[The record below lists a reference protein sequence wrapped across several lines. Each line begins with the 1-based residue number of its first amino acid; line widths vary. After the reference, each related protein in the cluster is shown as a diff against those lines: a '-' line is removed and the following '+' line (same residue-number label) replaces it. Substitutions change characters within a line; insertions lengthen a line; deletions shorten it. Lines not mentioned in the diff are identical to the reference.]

1 MAYAKSSLIQDIRNF
16 LDDNPWETTSTTAG
30 TSTPV
35 AVPDGTKWS
44 AGDVGEWSYS
54 GTVGGEQFLV
64 QSVSANNLTVVRGY
78 NGTTAEAHTSGDRVV
93 KNPRYSV
100 AAITDSIERVIDG
113 LYPLAWKTVTTSVTP
128 NQTSVWI
135 DSGLTG
141 ADITNVIDLVT
152 ATQRYGGSNEY
163 LATYGGARHNLRSLP
178 VWVERNFPTSFITSG
193 IAVRFPGGYH
203 HATNAIAFIWRVKL
217 TATISGSNY
226 ADLTEGL
233 MTDAVVFGV
242 VARLLMEKEIP
253 NISESSRSDQSGPG
267 TFVQMSQWYDF
278 KKDEALGKLHAQL
291 LTETPPAPDQNYLN
305 PGW

>member
-16 LDDNPWETTSTTAG
+16 LDDNPWETTSTTTG

-35 AVPDGTKWS
+35 AVPDGTKWA

-64 QSVSANNLTVVRGY
+64 QSVSANNLIVVRGY

-128 NQTSVWI
+128 NLTSVWI
-135 DSGLTG
+135 DSGLVA
-141 ADITNVIDLVT
+141 ADQPNVIDLVG
-152 ATQRYGGSNEY
+152 AYQRYGDSNQY
-163 LATYGGARHNLRSLP
+163 LAVYGAPRHNLRSLP
-178 VWVERNFPTSFITSG
+178 VWIERNIPTSFITSG
-193 IAVRFPGGYH
+193 IGVRFAGGYH
-203 HATNAIAFIWRVKL
+203 HTTNAISFVWRVRL

-253 NISESSRSDQSGPG
+253 NISESGRSDQSGPG

-278 KKDEALGKLHAQL
+278 KKDEALAKLHAKL
-291 LTETPPAPDQNYLN
+291 MEESPPAPDQNYLT